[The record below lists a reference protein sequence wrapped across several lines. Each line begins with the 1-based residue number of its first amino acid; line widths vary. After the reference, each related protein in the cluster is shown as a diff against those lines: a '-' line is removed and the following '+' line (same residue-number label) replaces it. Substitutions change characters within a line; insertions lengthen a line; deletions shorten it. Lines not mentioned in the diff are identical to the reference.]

1 MNTPASPAAP
11 GRPAAVERPFAARSG
26 FPMLALVLALVV
38 ASVYAFT
45 RVGRPPGE
53 GIRVLALLGG
63 IGGLLTA
70 FALVLPG
77 LFVVNPNESRVL
89 VLFGTYRGTERRPG
103 FWWTNPFTVKR
114 KVSLRARTLNGK
126 TLKVNDLAGNPI
138 EIGAVVVWQVRDT
151 AQALFDVDRY
161 EEFVETQSEAAVR
174 DLASRHPYDDGHAPG
189 AGTSLRGSR
198 DPVAAELSRALD
210 ERLSRAG
217 VEVVEARISHLAYAP
232 EIASAML
239 QRQQAAAVIAARS
252 LIVEGAVGMVEHALD
267 LLAQKK
273 VLDLDP
279 ERRAQ
284 MVQNLLVVLCSHAN
298 PTPVLNAGTVYG

>member
-1 MNTPASPAAP
+1 MNTTSSPAATR
-11 GRPAAVERPFAARSG
+11 RPAASERRFASRSG
-26 FPMLALVLALVV
+26 FPMLGLLLALVV
-38 ASVYAFT
+38 GSIVAFT
-45 RVGRPPGE
+45 RVERPHGE
-53 GIRVLALLGG
+53 GVRVLALLGG
-63 IGGLLTA
+63 IGGLLVA
-70 FALVLPG
+70 FGLVVPG
-77 LFVVNPNESRVL
+77 FFVVNPNESRVL
-89 VLFGTYRGTERRPG
+89 VLFGTYRGTERRAG
-103 FWWTNPFTVKR
+103 FWWTNPFTSKR

-138 EIGAVVVWQVRDT
+138 EIGAVVVWQVQDT

-174 DLASRHPYDDGHAPG
+174 DLASRHPYDDGQAPG
-189 AGTSLRGSR
+189 QGTSLRGSR
-198 DPVAAELSRALD
+198 DQIAVEMGHALD

-284 MVQNLLVVLCSHAN
+284 MVQNLLVVLCSHSN
-298 PTPVLNAGTVYG
+298 PTPVINAGTVYG